1 MRKCLVE
8 LYYEMLT
15 IEVIVYILMV
25 FDVVRQT
32 DMIWRLRNI
41 ETYFSIR
48 MNGITFFT

>member
-15 IEVIVYILMV
+15 IEVIVSILMV
-25 FDVVRQT
+25 FDVVRNRY
-32 DMIWRLRNI
+32 DLEAEKYRNI
-41 ETYFSIR
+41 FSIR